1 MAVPISWVL
10 SQADLALR
18 LRGGAGGV
26 GREVDLVLTTELEDP
41 FPWLS
46 HGELVL
52 TTGMR
57 LPRTS
62 RERAAY
68 LRAFDDCGVAA
79 VGFGTGLTYAE
90 VPADLIAAADAI
102 GIPLLEV
109 PLPTPF
115 AAVVKKV
122 SARVAELQYDAL
134 LRASRA
140 QPRMTKAL
148 LKSGARAIVRELAGS
163 LAATVLIVDAAGTV
177 TECHPEAPS
186 DALLRAVRAALAA
199 DPAAA
204 ASSVRTDTSGAS
216 ITHQRI
222 GVDRRSFGELVVV
235 SAAPLSG
242 VDQILLGH
250 ANSLLALDFAKPV
263 RLQAA
268 QQQLNS
274 QALALVLS
282 AETDL
287 APAWAQLLPIL
298 DAHGRIRVLVA
309 ECDSAATM
317 SDVRDVVAAALHDA
331 GHPVFLHAAD
341 QRVSVL
347 LPGSEGVSFA
357 RRLALEIG
365 SSAGILTRIGLSGG
379 HRLRDLGVAAENATR
394 AASVAERGGAPVEFD
409 AMTGRSL
416 LAFDAT
422 RQVLDAMA
430 DTVLTPLVEHDR
442 SNGTD
447 LLNALHTFLEANGQW
462 ESAAATLGVHR
473 HTLRKRIAFVEDLL
487 ACDLDNARV
496 RAELLLA
503 ILVRRT

>member
-18 LRGGAGGV
+18 LRGGAAGI

-46 HGELVL
+46 RGELVL

-68 LRAFDDCGVAA
+68 LRAFDECGVAA
-79 VGFGTGLTYAE
+79 VGFGTGLSYAE

-102 GIPLLEV
+102 GIPLIEV

-122 SARVAELQYDAL
+122 TARVAELQYDAL

-163 LAATVLIVDAAGTV
+163 LAATVLIVDATGKV
-177 TECHPEAPS
+177 VECHPQAPS
-186 DALLRAVRAALAA
+186 AELLRAVRAALAT
-199 DPAAA
+199 DPTGA
-204 ASSVRTDTSGAS
+204 ASSVRTETSGAS

-222 GVDRRSFGELVVV
+222 GVDRRAFGELVVV
-235 SAAPLSG
+235 SPVPLSG

-282 AETDL
+282 AEADL
-287 APAWAQLLPIL
+287 APAWAQLRPAA
-298 DAHGRIRVLVA
+298 DVDGRIRVLVA
-309 ECDSAATM
+309 VCDSPGALAEVRAAVT
-317 SDVRDVVAAALHDA
+317 AALHAA
-331 GHPVFLHAAD
+331 GTPVFLHECA
-341 QRVSVL
+341 QRITVV
-347 LPGSEGVSFA
+347 LPGADGVAFT
-357 RRLALEIG
+357 RGLAIDIG
-365 SSAGILTRIGLSGG
+365 SPARTLSRIGLSGA
-379 HRLRDLGVAAENATR
+379 HRLRELATAAANAALAASAAEH
-394 AASVAERGGAPVEFD
+394 GGAPVEFD

-416 LAFDAT
+416 LAFEAS

-430 DTVLTPLVEHDR
+430 ETVLAPLAEHDR
-442 SNGTD
+442 SNDTD
-447 LLNALHTFLEANGQW
+447 LLSALHAFLEANGQW
-462 ESAAATLGVHR
+462 ESAAAALSVHR
-473 HTLRKRIAFVEDLL
+473 HTLRKRIALVEDLL

-503 ILVRRT
+503 ILARRG

>member
-46 HGELVL
+46 RGELVL

-57 LPRTS
+57 LPRSS

-199 DPAAA
+199 DPATA

-235 SAAPLSG
+235 SPAPLSG

-274 QALALVLS
+274 QALALALS

-287 APAWAQLLPIL
+287 APAWAQLLPAA

-309 ECDSAATM
+309 ECDSAATT
-317 SDVRDVVAAALHDA
+317 SDVREVVAAALHAA
-331 GHPVFLHAAD
+331 GNPVFLFAVD
-341 QRVSVL
+341 QRVSVV

-357 RRLALEIG
+357 RRLVLELG
-365 SSAGILTRIGLSGG
+365 SARKLTRIGLSGG
-379 HRLRDLGVAAENATR
+379 HRLRDLGVAAANATR
-394 AASVAERGGAPVEFD
+394 AASVAERGSAPVEFD

-473 HTLRKRIAFVEDLL
+473 HTLRKRIAFVADLL

-503 ILVRRT
+503 ILVRRS